1 MSARQYQPIWSR
13 TRTVAPTEIKQR
25 GFRARRSELKHRAA
39 AAAAVLSGGAVKI
52 SIGIAHQRTHGI
64 FPIGSGERGQHAL
77 YASRIEFEHRTAT
90 QSKASRRA
98 ALIRGA
104 I

>member
-1 MSARQYQPIWSR
+1 MSARQHQPVRSR
-13 TRTVAPTEIKQR
+13 TGAVAATEIKQR

-39 AAAAVLSGGAVKI
+39 ATAAVLSGGAVKI

-64 FPIGSGERGQHAL
+64 FPIGSGERAQHAL
-77 YASRIEFEHRTAT
+77 YASRIELEHRTAT
-90 QSKASRRA
+90 QSETSHCA